1 MNTLKFFFRE
11 RSQRKAIILKNNDFV
26 EIFIP
31 SVGLFSRFTVI
42 SLVFLTFPAY
52 LINFFALSLLN
63 SDNRFLIPV
72 FVFNLLISLI
82 AVLVIILSE
91 FAQKRLSITRHKISW
106 VYEIYGLKINDF
118 RPTLTQRIIRI
129 AKTQHSWNRRFLEI
143 WAGRRL
149 YELST
154 GEFSLFAVTNPEID
168 LIAKELSNWLDLT
181 ILQDEFT

>member
-1 MNTLKFFFRE
+1 MSTSKSFFRE
-11 RSQRKAIILKNNDFV
+11 TSQRKALILKNDDFI

-31 SVGLFSRFTVI
+31 SIGLFSRFTVI

-63 SDNRFLIPV
+63 SDRKFLIPV
-72 FVFNLLISLI
+72 FIFNSLISLI
-82 AVLVIILSE
+82 AVLIILLSE

-106 VYEIYGLKINDF
+106 IYEIFGLKIKDL
-118 RPTLTQRIIRI
+118 RPTSTQGIIRI
-129 AKTQHSWNRRFLEI
+129 AKTQNSWNSRFLEI

-154 GEFSLFAVTNPEID
+154 GEFSPFAVTNPEID
-168 LIAKELSNWLDLT
+168 SIAKELSNWLDLT
-181 ILQDEFT
+181 IFQDEFT

>member
-1 MNTLKFFFRE
+1 MDTSKLFFRDT
-11 RSQRKAIILKNNDFV
+11 SQRKAFILKNDDFV

-31 SVGLFSRFTVI
+31 SVGLFSRFTLI

-52 LINFFALSLLN
+52 LINFFVLSLP
-63 SDNRFLIPV
+63 SFGHKFLIPV
-72 FVFNLLISLI
+72 FVFNSLISLV
-82 AVLVIILSE
+82 AVLVILLSE
-91 FAQKRLSITRHKISW
+91 FAQKRLSITRQKISW
-106 VYEIYGLKINDF
+106 VYEIFGLRIRNL
-118 RPTLTQRIIRI
+118 RPADTQGIIRI
-129 AKTQHSWNRRFLEI
+129 TKTQHSWNRRFLEI

-181 ILQDEFT
+181 ILQDELT

>member
-1 MNTLKFFFRE
+1 MDTSKFFFRE
-11 RSQRKAIILKNNDFV
+11 TSQRKAFILKNDDFV

-52 LINFFALSLLN
+52 LINFFVLSLP
-63 SDNRFLIPV
+63 SFGNRSLIPV
-72 FVFNLLISLI
+72 FVFNSLISLV
-82 AVLVIILSE
+82 AVLVILVSE
-91 FAQKRLSITRHKISW
+91 FAQKRLSINRHKITW
-106 VYEIYGLKINDF
+106 VYEIFGLKIKDF
-118 RPTLTQRIIRI
+118 RPTSTQGIIRI

-154 GEFSLFAVTNPEID
+154 GEFSPFAVTNPEID

-181 ILQDEFT
+181 ILQDEIT